1 MGVLLNDSRFLE
13 VQNNEKGG
21 LSNMCEVLDRVEA
34 KGKAEGLAEGKAEGL
49 AEGLAKGKI
58 IAYYDVGYS
67 VEQIAEKVGIS
78 EEKVQEI
85 LALQ

>member
-1 MGVLLNDSRFLE
+1 
-13 VQNNEKGG
+13 
-21 LSNMCEVLDRVEA
+21 MCEVLDRVEA
-34 KGKAEGLAEGKAEGL
+34 KGKAEGL

>member
-1 MGVLLNDSRFLE
+1 
-13 VQNNEKGG
+13 
-21 LSNMCEVLDRVEA
+21 MCEVLDRVEA
-34 KGKAEGLAEGKAEGL
+34 KGKAEGLAKGL
-49 AEGLAKGKI
+49 AEGKI

-67 VEQIAEKVGIS
+67 VKQIAEKVGIS

>member
-34 KGKAEGLAEGKAEGL
+34 KGKAEGL

>member
-34 KGKAEGLAEGKAEGL
+34 KGKAEGLAEG
-49 AEGLAKGKI
+49 LAKGKI

-67 VEQIAEKVGIS
+67 VKQIAEKVGIS

>member
-13 VQNNEKGG
+13 MQNEKGG

-34 KGKAEGLAEGKAEGL
+34 KGLE
-49 AEGLAKGKI
+49 KGKV
-58 IAYYDVGYS
+58 IAYYDAGYS

-78 EEKVQEI
+78 KEKVQEI
-85 LALQ
+85 LAL

>member
-34 KGKAEGLAEGKAEGL
+34 KGKAEGLAEGL
-49 AEGLAKGKI
+49 AEGKI